1 MTCIVA
7 AASTALALLTGGHG
21 GSDHVVKSP
30 DHLRVRQIADLM
42 LRDVAVAVY
51 DPDSPIIYYNP
62 EYLDRFSPEMQAFFL
77 AHERAHIELKHTRSS
92 ALRSD
97 QPNQDQQLQSK
108 ELAADCLAVTRL
120 GTPGRQASLAAM
132 RYFARLGPKHYDD
145 EHPTGTARALN
156 ILECMP
162 E

>member
-1 MTCIVA
+1 MTCLVA
-7 AASTALALLTGGHG
+7 AASTALALLTGGHTG
-21 GSDHVVKSP
+21 TDRAVNTT
-30 DHLRVRQIADLM
+30 DNLRVRQIADLM

-97 QPNQDQQLQSK
+97 QQTQDQLIQNK
-108 ELAADCLAVTRL
+108 ELAADCLAVIRL
-120 GTPGRQASLAAM
+120 GVSGRPSSLAAM
-132 RYFARLGPKHYDD
+132 RYFARLGPKHFDD
-145 EHPTGTARALN
+145 EHPTGTARALG
-156 ILECMP
+156 ILECLP

>member
-7 AASTALALLTGGHG
+7 AASTALALLAGGHS
-21 GSDHVVKSP
+21 GSDHSLKSA

-51 DPDSPIIYYNP
+51 DPVSPIIYYNP
-62 EYLDRFSPEMQAFFL
+62 EYLDRFSPEMQIFLL

-97 QPNQDQQLQSK
+97 RPNREQQLQSK

-120 GTPGRQASLAAM
+120 GVPGRQASMAAL
-132 RYFARLGPKHYDD
+132 RYFARLGPDHNDD
-145 EHPTGTARALN
+145 EHPTGSARASN

>member
-1 MTCIVA
+1 MTCLVA
-7 AASTALALLTGGHG
+7 AASTALALLTGGHS
-21 GSDHVVKSP
+21 GSDRAVNTAEN
-30 DHLRVRQIADLM
+30 LRVRQIADLM

-51 DPDSPIIYYNP
+51 DPVSPIIYYNP

-97 QPNQDQQLQSK
+97 RQTRDQLIQHK

-120 GTPGRQASLAAM
+120 GAVGRQASMAAM
-132 RYFARLGPKHYDD
+132 QYFARLGPKHYDD

>member
-1 MTCIVA
+1 MICIVA
-7 AASTALALLTGGHG
+7 AASTALALLTGGHS
-21 GSDHVVKSP
+21 GSDQVVKSA

-51 DPDSPIIYYNP
+51 DPVSPIIYYNP

-97 QPNQDQQLQSK
+97 QPNLDQQLQSK

-120 GTPGRQASLAAM
+120 GVPGRQASLAAM
-132 RYFARLGPKHYDD
+132 RYFARLGPEHNDD
-145 EHPTGTARALN
+145 EHPTGTARARS

-162 E
+162 